1 MHVRNSDGAVFSWG
15 GGRSAGEGYRNL
27 TLLGQAQPR
36 GPSVLMPAP
45 VVGLH
50 GVTVCEVAA
59 GTMHTLMLGVDGR
72 VWSCGVGNFG
82 ALGHGD
88 QADHASPRKIE
99 ALSDVSIEQIAAC
112 EHQSYALST
121 DGRLYSF
128 GWGADGRLGH
138 GDCTTQ
144 LEPKRL
150 IALRNTCVRQV
161 SAGALHALAV
171 DEVGKMYSWG
181 CWANGRLGLG
191 ESVMENQLSPVW
203 VPIQLPL
210 GVRVAQVSAGGTH
223 SLAVATDSTIWSFGN
238 GGHGQLGHGDK
249 MDRLEPTLVEALG
262 LAGPVRYAQAGCAHS
277 IVHTEAHDIFTFGST
292 NWLCPEDED
301 DQLLPVA
308 MKPFANS
315 RGSSAATVTDV
326 ALGPSHSVVLL
337 ADGNLLAFGEN
348 HMGQLGNG
356 KETGPTGVTS
366 PAKVALPL
374 RDGSGQRR
382 GAIFVRLNSRML

>member
-1 MHVRNSDGAVFSWG
+1 
-15 GGRSAGEGYRNL
+15 
-27 TLLGQAQPR
+27 
-36 GPSVLMPAP
+36 
-45 VVGLH
+45 
-50 GVTVCEVAA
+50 
-59 GTMHTLMLGVDGR
+59 
-72 VWSCGVGNFG
+72 
-82 ALGHGD
+82 
-88 QADHASPRKIE
+88 
-99 ALSDVSIEQIAAC
+99 
-112 EHQSYALST
+112 
-121 DGRLYSF
+121 
-128 GWGADGRLGH
+128 
-138 GDCTTQ
+138 
-144 LEPKRL
+144 
-150 IALRNTCVRQV
+150 
-161 SAGALHALAV
+161 
-171 DEVGKMYSWG
+171 MYSWG

-191 ESVMENQLSPVW
+191 ESVMATQLSPVW
-203 VPIQLPL
+203 VPSQLPL

-262 LAGPVRYAQAGCAHS
+262 LLGQALRPGRLRS
-277 IVHTEAHDIFTFGST
+277 GIVHTEAHDIFTFGST

-326 ALGPSHSVVLL
+326 ALGPSHSACYWQMATCLL
-337 ADGNLLAFGEN
+337 
-348 HMGQLGNG
+348 LGRTTWVNG
-356 KETGPTGVTS
+356 SSKETGPTGVTS